1 MRVFCCL
8 IALVFCFGSSAPAS
22 SLEDVW
28 GEVHPLLSDA
38 VSELDLRSNV
48 PDSSWNPLKDDKGSV
63 DNKINDLLD
72 ECIEILGISGMS
84 ESKSAI
90 RKLQED
96 SRYCREQV
104 AELKTERL
112 AAPKKVKKWEVW
124 KKDADSIEA
133 EIRDLEIREEEN
145 DKRIE
150 GLIDQLLTEMQGIG
164 MKVDRE
170 QVETLVYSVTGDDDV
185 RLVSVFNNVK
195 LITTELQR
203 LTAEANEN
211 IEMAKRY
218 YGMHTLLLR
227 ILLNLYDNYEQ
238 KIENV
243 YLVRIAEIVKK
254 QEELI
259 QRTVEKINSE
269 PVKYRAIYKTNLA
282 AQGLTVRTAKMY
294 DDYLR
299 RNKIRVADAKSGIS
313 HEYEVA
319 LNTFETVQGAHSL
332 ITLMQDANAMLER
345 ISELQTPDLVVFQN
359 IEMKNEFRKLT
370 NRINSLK

>member
-1 MRVFCCL
+1 MRVLCYLVVIVFCCVNY
-8 IALVFCFGSSAPAS
+8 ASAS

-28 GEVHPLLSDA
+28 GEVHPLLSEA
-38 VSELDLRSNV
+38 VSGLDLRANV
-48 PDSSWNPLKDDKGSV
+48 PDSSWNPLETDKGSV

-84 ESKSAI
+84 ESKTAI
-90 RKLQED
+90 RKLQDD
-96 SRYCREQV
+96 SRSCRERA
-104 AELKTERL
+104 AELKTERI

-124 KKDADSIEA
+124 KKDADSIDS
-133 EIRDLEIREEEN
+133 EIRDLEIQEEEN

-150 GLIDQLLTEMQGIG
+150 GLIDQLLSEMQEFG

-185 RLVSVFNNVK
+185 RLISVFNNVK
-195 LITTELQR
+195 LITSELQR

-238 KIENV
+238 RIDDV
-243 YLVRIAEIVKK
+243 YLVRIAEIIKK

-269 PVKYRAIYKTNLA
+269 PAKYRSIYKTNLA

-294 DDYLR
+294 ADYLSK
-299 RNKIRVADAKSGIS
+299 NKKRVADAKSGIS

-332 ITLMQDANAMLER
+332 IALMKDANAMLDR

-359 IEMKNEFRKLT
+359 IEMKTEFRKLT

>member
-8 IALVFCFGSSAPAS
+8 LVFMFCSATSAPAS
-22 SLEDVW
+22 SLETVW
-28 GEVHPLLSDA
+28 SEVHPLLSDA
-38 VSELDLRSNV
+38 VSELDLRASV
-48 PDSSWNPLKDDKGSV
+48 PDSSWNPLEADKGSV
-63 DNKINDLLD
+63 DGKINDLLD
-72 ECIEILGISGMS
+72 ECIEVLGISGMS
-84 ESKSAI
+84 ESKDAI
-90 RKLQED
+90 RKLQDD
-96 SRYCREQV
+96 SRYCRERV

-124 KKDADSIEA
+124 KKDADSIDA
-133 EIRDLEIREEEN
+133 EIMNLEIREEEN

-150 GLIDQLLTEMQGIG
+150 GLIDQLLSQMQAIG
-164 MKVDRE
+164 MNVDRE

-185 RLVSVFNNVK
+185 RLISVFNNVK
-195 LITTELQR
+195 LITVELQR

-227 ILLNLYDNYEQ
+227 ILLNLYGSYEQ

-243 YLVRIAEIVKK
+243 YLVRIADIIGK

-259 QRTVEKINSE
+259 QRTIEKIDSE
-269 PVKYRAIYKTNLA
+269 PAKYRGIYKTNLA

-294 DDYLR
+294 AGYLR
-299 RNKIRVADAKSGIS
+299 KNRQRIADAKAGIY

-319 LNTFETVQGAHSL
+319 LNTYETVQGAHSL
-332 ITLMQDANAMLER
+332 ITLMRDANAMLDR
-345 ISELQTPDLVVFQN
+345 ISELQTPELIVFQN
-359 IEMKNEFRKLT
+359 VEMKTEFRKLT
-370 NRINSLK
+370 SRINSFD

>member
-1 MRVFCCL
+1 MRVICSVVV
-8 IALVFCFGSSAPAS
+8 LVFCFVTSAPAS
-22 SLEDVW
+22 SLEEVW

-38 VSELDLRSNV
+38 VSELDIRADV
-48 PDSSWNPLKDDKGSV
+48 PDSSWNPLEADKESV
-63 DNKINDLLD
+63 DGKINDLLD
-72 ECIEILGISGMS
+72 ECIEVLGISGMS
-84 ESKSAI
+84 ETKDAI

-96 SRYCREQV
+96 SSYCRERV

-112 AAPKKVKKWEVW
+112 AAPKNVKKWEVW
-124 KKDADSIEA
+124 KKDADSIDA
-133 EIRDLEIREEEN
+133 EIKELEIREEEN

-150 GLIDQLLTEMQGIG
+150 GLVDQLLSEMQAMG

-238 KIENV
+238 KVDDV
-243 YLVRIAEIVKK
+243 YQVRMAEIIGK

-259 QRTVEKINSE
+259 QRTIEKINSE
-269 PVKYRAIYKTNLA
+269 PAKYRGIYKTNLA

-294 DDYLR
+294 AGYLR
-299 RNKIRVADAKSGIS
+299 KNRERIADAKSDIS
-313 HEYEVA
+313 NEYEVA
-319 LNTFETVQGAHSL
+319 LNTYETVQGAHSL
-332 ITLMQDANAMLER
+332 ISLMRDANAMLDR
-345 ISELQTPDLVVFQN
+345 ISELQTPELIVFQN
-359 IEMKNEFRKLT
+359 IEMKTEFRKLT
-370 NRINSLK
+370 NKLNSLN